1 MLQGTIKNKYRFNMR
16 VSPRPMAVSDAAR
29 KCRNAAKKRKS
40 TPPAGIVGIV
50 HMNVCLACCAHF
62 SRLRMAAVSSMIS
75 ARRLWQENMQF
86 RQLRYFVKIVEAGSF
101 SRAASIVHVAQ
112 PALSQQVA
120 ELEERLGVALLQ
132 RSARGVRPT
141 AAGEIFYKEA
151 SAILRQLDQL
161 PAAVRSETDRPE
173 GIVNVG
179 FVSSLA
185 PGLVGFLDQCREEFP
200 KIVIRVSDGDSLSL
214 ESKIVSSSV
223 DLAILYEDA
232 FATPL
237 TRKPLFR
244 QRLFVVSRQPIT
256 TDGSP
261 ISLKRVA
268 DLPLVLPGKANGRRA
283 LIERIFAEAKLKPNV
298 VLEADSLVSEMWSVR
313 NEAGCTILP
322 IGDLSNFGP
331 RAFAK
336 PTLIEPPI
344 YFTCSIVHSA
354 DLPLTAAGEAVRDAL
369 AKFIERQL
377 SEARIVGAE
386 RLLEH

>member
-1 MLQGTIKNKYRFNMR
+1 
-16 VSPRPMAVSDAAR
+16 
-29 KCRNAAKKRKS
+29 
-40 TPPAGIVGIV
+40 
-50 HMNVCLACCAHF
+50 
-62 SRLRMAAVSSMIS
+62 MIS
-75 ARRLWQENMQF
+75 ARGFWRDGMQF
-86 RQLRYFVKIVEAGSF
+86 RQLRYFVKIVESGSF

-120 ELEERLGVALLQ
+120 DLEERLGVALLQ
-132 RSARGVRPT
+132 RSARGVRAT

-151 SAILRQLDQL
+151 SAILRQLDRL
-161 PAAVRSETDRPE
+161 PAAVRSDSDPPE
-173 GIVNVG
+173 GTVNVG

-185 PGLVGFLDQCREEFP
+185 PRLVGFLDECREAFP
-200 KIVIRVSDGDSLSL
+200 KVVIRISDGDSLGLASR
-214 ESKIVSSSV
+214 IASSSV

-232 FATPL
+232 FTSAL

-244 QRLFVVSRQPIT
+244 QRLFVVSRQSTT

-268 DLPLVLPGKANGRRA
+268 ELPLVLPGKTNGRRA
-283 LIERIFAEAKLKPNV
+283 LIERVFAEAMLKPNV

-313 NEAGCTILP
+313 NEIGCTILP
-322 IGDLSNFGP
+322 VGDLSNFGP

-336 PTLIEPPI
+336 PALIEPPI

-369 AKFIERQL
+369 AKFIERRI
-377 SEARIVGAE
+377 SEAGIVGAE
-386 RLLEH
+386 RLHEH

>member
-1 MLQGTIKNKYRFNMR
+1 LNERPR
-16 VSPRPMAVSDAAR
+16 VAECGGVIDDIRADR
-29 KCRNAAKKRKS
+29 
-40 TPPAGIVGIV
+40 TDD
-50 HMNVCLACCAHF
+50 
-62 SRLRMAAVSSMIS
+62 
-75 ARRLWQENMQF
+75 MQF

-151 SAILRQLDQL
+151 FAILHQLDQL
-161 PAAVRSETDRPE
+161 PSVVRSDTDQPE
-173 GIVNVG
+173 GVINLG

-185 PGLVGFLDQCREEFP
+185 PGLVGFLDECRKAFP
-200 KIVIRVSDGDSLSL
+200 KVVIRVSDGDSLSL
-214 ESKIVSSSV
+214 EDKIASSSI

-232 FATPL
+232 FTTPL
-237 TRKPLFR
+237 ARKPLFR
-244 QRLFVVSRQPIT
+244 QKLFVVSRQPVT
-256 TDGSP
+256 VDGST
-261 ISLKRVA
+261 ISLQGVA
-268 DLPLVLPGKANGRRA
+268 ELRLVLPGKTNGRRA
-283 LIERIFAEAKLKPNV
+283 LIERVFAEAKLKPNV

-322 IGDLSNFGP
+322 VGDLSNFGP

-377 SEARIVGAE
+377 SEASIVGAE
-386 RLLEH
+386 RLPEH

>member
-1 MLQGTIKNKYRFNMR
+1 
-16 VSPRPMAVSDAAR
+16 
-29 KCRNAAKKRKS
+29 
-40 TPPAGIVGIV
+40 
-50 HMNVCLACCAHF
+50 
-62 SRLRMAAVSSMIS
+62 MIS
-75 ARRLWQENMQF
+75 ARVFWQDSMQF

-101 SRAASIVHVAQ
+101 SRAASIVHIAQ

-120 ELEERLGVALLQ
+120 ELEERLGVPLLQ

-161 PAAVRSETDRPE
+161 PAAVRADTDQPE
-173 GIVNVG
+173 GVVNLG

-185 PGLVGFLDQCREEFP
+185 PGLVGFLDQCREAFP
-200 KIVIRVSDGDSLSL
+200 KVVIRVSDGDSLSL
-214 ESKIVSSSV
+214 ENKIASSSV

-232 FATPL
+232 FTTAL

-244 QRLFVVSRQPIT
+244 QRLFVVSRQPTT

-261 ISLKRVA
+261 IPLERVA
-268 DLPLVLPGKANGRRA
+268 ELPLVLPGKANGRRA
-283 LIERIFAEAKLKPNV
+283 LIERVFAEAKLKPNV

-313 NEAGCTILP
+313 NEIGCTILP
-322 IGDLSNFGP
+322 VGDLSNFGP

-354 DLPLTAAGEAVRDAL
+354 DLPLTAAGEAVRDGL
-369 AKFIERQL
+369 AQFIERQL
-377 SEARIVGAE
+377 REASIVGAE
-386 RLLEH
+386 PLGEH

>member
-1 MLQGTIKNKYRFNMR
+1 
-16 VSPRPMAVSDAAR
+16 
-29 KCRNAAKKRKS
+29 
-40 TPPAGIVGIV
+40 
-50 HMNVCLACCAHF
+50 
-62 SRLRMAAVSSMIS
+62 
-75 ARRLWQENMQF
+75 MQF

-161 PAAVRSETDRPE
+161 PSVVRSETDQPE
-173 GIVNVG
+173 GVVNLG

-185 PGLVGFLDQCREEFP
+185 PGLVGFLDECRKASP
-200 KIVIRVSDGDSLSL
+200 KVVIRVSDGDSLSL
-214 ESKIVSSSV
+214 EDKIASSSV

-237 TRKPLFR
+237 ARKPLFR
-244 QRLFVVSRQPIT
+244 QKLFVVSRQPVT
-256 TDGSP
+256 AEEST
-261 ISLKRVA
+261 ISLQRVA
-268 DLPLVLPGKANGRRA
+268 ELRLVLPGKTNGRRA
-283 LIERIFAEAKLKPNV
+283 LIERVFAEAKLKPNV

-322 IGDLSNFGP
+322 VGDLSNFGP
-331 RAFAK
+331 YAFAK
-336 PTLIEPPI
+336 PILIEPPI
-344 YFTCSIVHSA
+344 YLTCSIVHSA

-369 AKFIERQL
+369 ADFIERRL
-377 SEARIVGAE
+377 AEASLVGAE
-386 RLLEH
+386 RLPER